1 MTLYIERISPNPG
14 FISGLDSIGYI
25 VDIDKGDQI
34 LFSSIQY
41 RIKISDFN
49 WIIQMPRDSFVEIL
63 LSRKAKHVI
72 QKKLIPPPQFCSHLS
87 CFVLLPSLLP
97 PPSFPS
103 QQMSL
108 PCSQVLKLETFK
120 SCLMACFALPY
131 THSH

>member
-63 LSRKAKHVI
+63 LSRKAKYVI
-72 QKKLIPPPQFCSHLS
+72 QKILTPPPN
-87 CFVLLPSLLP
+87 
-97 PPSFPS
+97 
-103 QQMSL
+103 
-108 PCSQVLKLETFK
+108 
-120 SCLMACFALPY
+120 FALIYLALFSCPPY
-131 THSH
+131 FLPQASPLSKCHYHAAKC

>member
-63 LSRKAKHVI
+63 LSRKAKYVI
-72 QKKLIPPPQFCSHLS
+72 QKILTPPPILLSSILLCSLALLTSSPKLPLSANVTTMQPSAEAGNLQVMLNGVFCT
-87 CFVLLPSLLP
+87 SLH
-97 PPSFPS
+97 
-103 QQMSL
+103 
-108 PCSQVLKLETFK
+108 
-120 SCLMACFALPY
+120 A
-131 THSH
+131 